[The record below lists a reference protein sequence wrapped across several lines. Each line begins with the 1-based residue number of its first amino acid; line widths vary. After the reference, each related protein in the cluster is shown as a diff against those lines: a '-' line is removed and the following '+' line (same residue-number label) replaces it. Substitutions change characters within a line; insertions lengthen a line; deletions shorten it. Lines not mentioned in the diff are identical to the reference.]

1 MKKATKKIS
10 VKDYIYWCDKNDP
23 KAGLEMSN
31 YLIDFFIQCNPNRK
45 DMSRKDW
52 LDIILDEYIMVFSES
67 GLTIEPSKSE
77 PKINITYH

>member
-10 VKDYIYWCDKNDP
+10 VKEYINGCDP
-23 KAGLEMSN
+23 KSGLEISN
-31 YLIDFFIQCNPNRK
+31 YLIDFFIQCNPHRK

-52 LDIILDEYIMVFSES
+52 LDILFDEYVMVFSES

-77 PKINITYH
+77 PTINITYH